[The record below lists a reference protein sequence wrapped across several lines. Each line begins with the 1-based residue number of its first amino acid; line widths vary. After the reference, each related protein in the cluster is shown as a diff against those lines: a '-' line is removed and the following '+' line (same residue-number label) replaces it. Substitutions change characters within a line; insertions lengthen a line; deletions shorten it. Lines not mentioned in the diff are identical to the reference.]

1 MNLVRSE
8 LLKIRTTNTWWVF
21 GLITLPLWG
30 LTLLINYFQSQA
42 LLDPASVGV
51 PEADAQ
57 DAQFQAAGEHV
68 NIAANLYT
76 NGQFFG
82 VLIVMLL
89 GVLVV
94 TNEFFHQTATT
105 TFLTTPHRTA
115 VVVAKL
121 VAAGILGLIFWVIT
135 TGLNLI
141 FTPLILGSLDVSS
154 QLGEGAIWQAIGLN
168 GLAYLL
174 WAVFGIGFGVL
185 IRSQI
190 GATVTALLVYLAGY
204 IGAIIVLGILAD
216 RFGDWINNLQLIVP
230 SLASQLM
237 ATGTDL
243 PGSPPRWAGALV
255 MIAYAVVTGTIG
267 TLIMRKRDVS

>member
-21 GLITLPLWG
+21 GLITLPLWA
-30 LTLLINYFQSQA
+30 LTLMINYFQSQA
-42 LLDPASVGV
+42 LLDPAGVGV

-57 DAQFQAAGEHV
+57 NAQFQAAGEHV
-68 NIAANLYT
+68 NVAANLYT

-89 GVLVV
+89 GVMVV

-121 VAAGILGLIFWVIT
+121 VAAGILGLIFWVVT

-141 FTPLILGSLDVSS
+141 FTPLILNSLDVSS
-154 QLGEGAIWQAIGLN
+154 QLGKGAIWQAIGLN

-204 IGAIIVLGILAD
+204 IGAIIVLSILAD

-243 PGSPPRWAGALV
+243 PGSPPRWAGAAV

>member
-21 GLITLPLWG
+21 GLITLPLWA

-42 LLDPASVGV
+42 LLDPDGVGV
-51 PEADAQ
+51 PEADQ
-57 DAQFQAAGEHV
+57 QNAQFQAAGEHV

-121 VAAGILGLIFWVIT
+121 VAASILGLIFWVIT

-204 IGAIIVLGILAD
+204 IGAIIVLAILAE

-243 PGSPPRWAGALV
+243 PGSPPRWAGAAV
-255 MIAYAVVTGTIG
+255 MVAYAVVTGTIG

>member
-42 LLDPASVGV
+42 LLDPDSVGV
-51 PEADAQ
+51 PESEQ
-57 DAQFQAAGEHV
+57 NAQFQAAGEHINV
-68 NIAANLYT
+68 AANLYT

-105 TFLTTPHRTA
+105 TFLTTPRRTA
-115 VVVAKL
+115 VVLAKL
-121 VAAGILGLIFWVIT
+121 VAAAILGLLFWVIT
-135 TGLNLI
+135 TGLNLAL
-141 FTPLILGSLDVSS
+141 TPLILNGLDVPS
-154 QLGEGAIWQAIGLN
+154 QLDQGAIWQAISLN

-204 IGAIIVLGILAD
+204 IGAIIVLAILAD

-243 PGSPPRWAGALV
+243 PGSPPRWAGAAV
-255 MIAYAVVTGTIG
+255 MIGYAVITGTIG
-267 TLIMRKRDVS
+267 TLIMRKRDIS

>member
-30 LTLLINYFQSQA
+30 LTLLINYFQSQT
-42 LLDPASVGV
+42 LLDPDSVGV
-51 PEADAQ
+51 PEADQ
-57 DAQFQAAGEHV
+57 QNAQFQAAGEHV

-121 VAAGILGLIFWVIT
+121 VAAGILGLIFWIVT

-204 IGAIIVLGILAD
+204 IGAIIVLAILAEQ
-216 RFGDWINNLQLIVP
+216 FGDWINNLQLIVP

-243 PGSPPRWAGALV
+243 PGSPPRWAGAAV
-255 MIAYAVVTGTIG
+255 MVAYAVVTGTIG

>member
-30 LTLLINYFQSQA
+30 LTLMINYFQSQA
-42 LLDPASVGV
+42 VLDPDRVGV
-51 PEADAQ
+51 PEADQ
-57 DAQFQAAGEHV
+57 QNAQFQAAGEHV
-68 NIAANLYT
+68 NVAANLYT

-115 VVVAKL
+115 VVLAKL
-121 VAAGILGLIFWVIT
+121 VAAGILGVIFWVIT

-141 FTPLILGSLDVSS
+141 FGPLILSSLDVSS

-204 IGAIIVLGILAD
+204 IGAIIVLAILAE

-243 PGSPPRWAGALV
+243 PGSPPRWAGAAV
-255 MIAYAVVTGTIG
+255 MVAYAVVTGTIG

>member
-30 LTLLINYFQSQA
+30 LTLLINYFQSQT
-42 LLDPASVGV
+42 LLDPDRVGV
-51 PEADAQ
+51 PEADQ
-57 DAQFQAAGEHV
+57 QNAQFQAAGEHV

-105 TFLTTPHRTA
+105 TFLTSPHRTA

-121 VAAGILGLIFWVIT
+121 VAAGILGLIFWVVT

-204 IGAIIVLGILAD
+204 IGAIIVLAILAE

-243 PGSPPRWAGALV
+243 PGSPPRWAGAAV
-255 MIAYAVVTGTIG
+255 MVAYAVVTGTIG